1 MAGMAAP
8 GTRPTDG
15 PTDEVVER
23 RPLRA
28 VAVPSEHG
36 GWGLT
41 LEPIVLGLLVA
52 PSWAGA
58 ALGLA
63 AFTTFLARTPVKF
76 VLVDR
81 HRGRWLARTQLA
93 TRVALAELAVIAVLA
108 VIAGMLGGWRW
119 LWVVAAALPLA
130 AIELWY
136 DSRSRSRRLLPELLG
151 ASGVAAA
158 APAIALAGGRSG
170 ELAIALWL
178 LLVARAVGSIPFV
191 RSQIQLAR
199 RAHTDAWRSDLFQ
212 VVSIAVAASAAV
224 IDDAARVGAVA
235 VALLAVAQIPWARR
249 TPASIKRLGVTQML
263 IGFALV
269 VVIAVGVRAA

>member
-1 MAGMAAP
+1 M
-8 GTRPTDG
+8 
-15 PTDEVVER
+15 
-23 RPLRA
+23 
-28 VAVPSEHG
+28 
-36 GWGLT
+36 
-41 LEPIVLGLLVA
+41 
-52 PSWAGA
+52 
-58 ALGLA
+58 
-63 AFTTFLARTPVKF
+63 
-76 VLVDR
+76 
-81 HRGRWLARTQLA
+81 
-93 TRVALAELAVIAVLA
+93 IAVLA
-108 VIAGMLGGWRW
+108 VIAGILGGWRW

-158 APAIALAGGRSG
+158 APAIALAGGRPG
-170 ELAIALWL
+170 ELAVALWL

-199 RAHTDAWRSDLFQ
+199 SAHNDARRSDLFQ
-212 VVSIAVAASAAV
+212 FVSAAVAASAAV

-235 VALLAVAQIPWARR
+235 VALLAVVQIPWARR
-249 TPASIKRLGVTQML
+249 TPTSIKRLGVTQML